1 MLPLNDIEHEIIGL
15 VCKGKTTEEVGQ
27 ILGKS
32 KGTVQ
37 GHLRVIYPKL
47 DAKNLAE
54 ACAHFAALQSKD

>member
-1 MLPLNDIEHEIIGL
+1 MLPLNDIEQEIITL
-15 VCKGKTTEEVGQ
+15 VCRGKSTAEVGQ

-47 DAKNLAE
+47 DAKNRAE
-54 ACAHFAALQSKD
+54 ACAHFAKLTGPD